1 MKKRTWRAQQT
12 LLIVGEGRHEE
23 AFLLHMKSVFITRG
37 CGLEVTTKNARGKG
51 ARHVIAHTIRQ
62 SSNVEYDNVAA
73 LFDTDQDW
81 SETVAALAN
90 RNQIQMLKSDKC
102 LEEML
107 LRVLK
112 LNCRGNS
119 NELKKRLA
127 KHLAGDATNSVS
139 YSRCFTRDVLERTEE
154 STVLELISLLTR
166 WPK

>member
-1 MKKRTWRAQQT
+1 MKRRTWKAQQT

-37 CGLEVTTKNARGKG
+37 CGLVVKIKNARGKG
-51 ARHVIAHTIRQ
+51 AQHVIDHTIRQ

-90 RNQIQMLKSDKC
+90 LNQIQMLKSDKC

-127 KHLAGDATNSVS
+127 KHLAGDAADPES
-139 YSRCFTRDVLERTEE
+139 YSRGFTRDVLENTKEP
-154 STVLELISLLTR
+154 TILELISLLTR
-166 WPK
+166 A